1 MHRILGA
8 LQNLGGFR
16 HRHQQKA
23 ALRAQVDQAV
33 GLINAGDFVA
43 ALSLWEEVLKR
54 WPDYPDGYRGV
65 IQCARES
72 GDFARAMAAF
82 EAGIQRFP
90 NDLYIIGETAITFDR
105 QGNWKA
111 SVALWEKVVEGRKT
125 PPIWLQIY
133 AHDLLLLGR
142 HDEVTSLLP
151 HWRKRFPDF
160 HGFLAVEG
168 FLAQAREEWDKAT
181 AIWDDYRRRFPNEM
195 AGWEHHGQTLQA
207 RQMARLD
214 DHLIG
219 GEDLPEPAVPEKIE
233 VVEDPKAR
241 ALLLGFESIGYDCE
255 FGLVQRRFGA
265 EPLGLLRFNAVE
277 FPSLMA
283 AIAERFDRM
292 GEPDVTELITLHSGE
307 YFVRDRRWGL
317 GMHTFMFRGQTDAD
331 VVFTKTCRRIAFLRG
346 KLLADLAEGRKIFVF
361 LSPRLSLADLQML
374 HRELQSLGP
383 VSLLN
388 VRLVSTPI
396 EGFGTGRAGEAIEI
410 DRGLFVGYLGRSGR
424 TRSGAW
430 DIPFDDWLAVCQNV
444 SNLVYAESG

>member
-1 MHRILGA
+1 MHLISSA
-8 LQNLGGFR
+8 LQNLGKFR
-16 HRHQQKA
+16 HRRRQKE
-23 ALRAQVDQAV
+23 ALRAQVRQGV
-33 GLINAGDFVA
+33 KLISARDFVA
-43 ALSLWEEVLKR
+43 ALSLWEEVVKR
-54 WPDYPDGYRGV
+54 WPDHPDGYRGV

-72 GDFARAMAAF
+72 GNFARVMAAF
-82 EAGIQRFP
+82 ETAMQHFP
-90 NDLYIIGETAITFDR
+90 DDPYIIGETAIALDR
-105 QGNWKA
+105 QGDWKA
-111 SVALWEKVVEGRKT
+111 SVALWEKVAEWRKT
-125 PPIWLQIY
+125 PPIYLHMY

-151 HWRKRFPDF
+151 RWRKRFPDY

-181 AIWDDYRRRFPNEM
+181 AIWDDYRKRFPNEM
-195 AGWEHHGQTLQA
+195 AGWEHHGQSLQA

-214 DHLIG
+214 DHLNR
-219 GEDLPEPAVPEKIE
+219 GEDVPEPAVPEKIE
-233 VVEDPKAR
+233 VLEDQKAR
-241 ALLLGFESIGYDCE
+241 TLLMGFESIGHDCE

-283 AIAERFDRM
+283 AIAQRFDRM
-292 GEPDVTELITLHSGE
+292 GEPDVTELITLSSGE

-317 GMHTFMFRGQTDAD
+317 GMHTFMFRGQVDAD
-331 VVFTKTCRRIAFLRG
+331 IVFPKICRRIAFLRG

-361 LSPRLSLADLQML
+361 LAPRLSLTDLQML

-396 EGFGTGRAGEAIEI
+396 DGFGTRRSGEAIEI

-424 TRSGAW
+424 TPSGAW
-430 DIPFDDWLAVCQNV
+430 DIPFGDWLAVCRSV